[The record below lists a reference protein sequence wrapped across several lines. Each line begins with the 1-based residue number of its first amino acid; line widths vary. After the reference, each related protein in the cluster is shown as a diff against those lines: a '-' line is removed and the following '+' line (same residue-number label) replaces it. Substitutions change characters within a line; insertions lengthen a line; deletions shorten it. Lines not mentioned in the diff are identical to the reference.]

1 MMDAFELEL
10 PPIAVYGCWF
20 LSMSVFY
27 IGFRALDAN
36 DKRHC
41 KLKMV
46 PKQMHPLAKIH
57 RRTD

>member
-1 MMDAFELEL
+1 LEL